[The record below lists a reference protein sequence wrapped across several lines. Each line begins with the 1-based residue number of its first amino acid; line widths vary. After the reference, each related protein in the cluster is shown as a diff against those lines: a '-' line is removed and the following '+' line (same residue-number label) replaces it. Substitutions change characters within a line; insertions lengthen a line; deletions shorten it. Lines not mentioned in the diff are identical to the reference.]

1 MRRIVIA
8 AAMSLCMVSFATV
21 TSADTLIM
29 RDGTRVGAGP
39 ARGLSPI
46 AQRDAITRRLGVVS
60 HVGYDHSL

>member
-8 AAMSLCMVSFATV
+8 TAVSIGVVSLAAIA
-21 TSADTLIM
+21 SADTLIM